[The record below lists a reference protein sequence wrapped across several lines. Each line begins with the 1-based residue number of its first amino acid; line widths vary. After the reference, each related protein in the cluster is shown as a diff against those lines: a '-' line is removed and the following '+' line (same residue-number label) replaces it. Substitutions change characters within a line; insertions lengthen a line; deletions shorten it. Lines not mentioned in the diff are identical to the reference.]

1 MEETL
6 SNTSVSEERKIR
18 WKWGVLAAIAITLLS
33 LYPQL
38 HLWMQLGSNTKGVYA
53 YFDTDE
59 VAYSAYLQA
68 LIDGRPR
75 RNDPYIGRDD
85 GKETPLPESLFSVQ
99 FVSPYLA
106 AIPARLFG
114 LSASTVFIILMP
126 LIAAASALAL
136 FWVLASITHDHR
148 LSAIGVLAVLCLATL
163 VSGQGPVRSLFK
175 TTEAWGY
182 LPFLRRYIPA
192 IPFPFFVALFGI
204 VWRTTLKKNTE
215 TVGHALAA
223 GLVLLLL
230 IFSYFYLWTAALAW
244 FACLSMIWLVAR
256 PAGWKRTVRS
266 FGITWLIA
274 ISGLVPYL
282 LLLSHRA
289 TNTDQVQVLVRTR
302 RPDLFRPSEVCS
314 FILLAV
320 VVRLLLQRRLSI
332 KDPGVL
338 FLISLLLLAPVV
350 FNQQIITGISLQP
363 FHYEEFVTSYC
374 VLIAAII
381 GWRLLFAESR
391 LARFANSERSLFWIA
406 IICIAYGVNSA
417 SGVSRAA
424 LNDNAQRDETIPA
437 AVYLKGLSRSEK
449 GTVFLSSPEQADA
462 FPTLSSQPVL
472 WAVHMSVF
480 PGSKPAEL
488 KERFYQ
494 YLYFSGATEQSL
506 RELLV
511 AKNHLAFVALFGY
524 EREIPAFAKTF
535 TPVSEQEINNEVR
548 LYADYINSFGQKTA
562 ARYPLSYAV
571 LPSDGGIQN
580 STLSKWYELNEGE
593 RFGSLTVY
601 RLTLKP

>member
-1 MEETL
+1 
-6 SNTSVSEERKIR
+6 
-18 WKWGVLAAIAITLLS
+18 
-33 LYPQL
+33 
-38 HLWMQLGSNTKGVYA
+38 
-53 YFDTDE
+53 
-59 VAYSAYLQA
+59 
-68 LIDGRPR
+68 
-75 RNDPYIGRDD
+75 
-85 GKETPLPESLFSVQ
+85 
-99 FVSPYLA
+99 
-106 AIPARLFG
+106 
-114 LSASTVFIILMP
+114 
-126 LIAAASALAL
+126 
-136 FWVLASITHDHR
+136 
-148 LSAIGVLAVLCLATL
+148 
-163 VSGQGPVRSLFK
+163 
-175 TTEAWGY
+175 
-182 LPFLRRYIPA
+182 
-192 IPFPFFVALFGI
+192 
-204 VWRTTLKKNTE
+204 
-215 TVGHALAA
+215 
-223 GLVLLLL
+223 
-230 IFSYFYLWTAALAW
+230 
-244 FACLSMIWLVAR
+244 
-256 PAGWKRTVRS
+256 
-266 FGITWLIA
+266 
-274 ISGLVPYL
+274 
-282 LLLSHRA
+282 
-289 TNTDQVQVLVRTR
+289 
-302 RPDLFRPSEVCS
+302 
-314 FILLAV
+314 
-320 VVRLLLQRRLSI
+320 
-332 KDPGVL
+332 
-338 FLISLLLLAPVV
+338 
-350 FNQQIITGISLQP
+350 
-363 FHYEEFVTSYC
+363 

-391 LARFANSERSLFWIA
+391 LARFANSERALFWIA

-535 TPVSEQEINNEVR
+535 TAVSEQEINNEVR